1 MGYGY
6 HNVMKM
12 TFEIA
17 TPVALRFKAAVPS
30 GRRSGLVTDL
40 LAQRLKLEEASL
52 EAACRKAN
60 KLERVN
66 REMKDWERLNESD
79 DSAW

>member
-6 HNVMKM
+6 HTTMKM

-17 TPVALRFKAAVPS
+17 TPVALRFKSAVPS
-30 GRRSGLVTDL
+30 GRRSGLVTEL
-40 LAQRLKLEEASL
+40 LAQRLKIEEASL

-60 KLERVN
+60 RLEKVN

-79 DSAW
+79 DSTW

>member
-1 MGYGY
+1 
-6 HNVMKM
+6 MKM

-17 TPVALRFKAAVPS
+17 TPVAMRFKAAVPS
-30 GRRSGLVTDL
+30 GKRSGLVTDL
-40 LAQRLKLEEASL
+40 LAQRLSLEEASL
-52 EAACRKAN
+52 ESACRKAN

-66 REMKDWERLNESD
+66 REMKGWERLNEAD

>member
-1 MGYGY
+1 MVYGY
-6 HNVMKM
+6 HTHMKM

-17 TPVALRFKAAVPS
+17 TPVALRFKSAVPS
-30 GRRSGLVTDL
+30 GKRSGMVTDL
-40 LAQRLKLEEASL
+40 LAQRLRMEAASL

-60 KLERVN
+60 RLEKVN
-66 REMKDWERLNESD
+66 REMKDWELLNESA

>member
-1 MGYGY
+1 
-6 HNVMKM
+6 MKM

-17 TPVALRFKAAVPS
+17 TPVALRFKSAVPS
-30 GRRSGLVTDL
+30 GRRSGLVTEL
-40 LAQRLKLEEASL
+40 LAQRLRIEEASL

-60 KLERVN
+60 RLVKVS
-66 REMKDWERLNESD
+66 REMKDWERLNESN

>member
-6 HNVMKM
+6 HTFMKM

-17 TPVALRFKAAVPS
+17 TPVALRFKSAVPS
-30 GRRSGLVTDL
+30 GKRSGLVTDL
-40 LAQRLKLEEASL
+40 LAQRLSMEEASL

-60 KLERVN
+60 RLERVN
-66 REMKDWERLNESD
+66 LEMKDWERLNESA
-79 DSAW
+79 DSTW

>member
-6 HNVMKM
+6 HTLMKM
-12 TFEIA
+12 TFEIS
-17 TPVALRFKAAVPS
+17 TPVALRFKATLPS
-30 GRRSGLVTDL
+30 GKRSGLVTDL
-40 LAQRLKLEEASL
+40 LAQRLSIEEASL

-60 KLERVN
+60 KLEKVD
-66 REMKDWERLNESD
+66 REMKHWERLNEAD

>member
-6 HNVMKM
+6 HTIVKM

-17 TPVALRFKAAVPS
+17 TPVAVRFKSAVPS
-30 GRRSGLVTDL
+30 GKRSGLVTDL
-40 LAQRLKLEEASL
+40 LAQRLKIEEASL

-60 KLERVN
+60 KLEEVN
-66 REMKDWERLNESD
+66 RDMKDWERLNEAD
-79 DSAW
+79 DSTW

>member
-1 MGYGY
+1 MVYGY
-6 HNVMKM
+6 HTSMKM

-30 GRRSGLVTDL
+30 GKRSGLVTDL
-40 LAQRLKLEEASL
+40 LAQRLSIEEASL

-60 KLERVN
+60 RLEKVN
-66 REMKDWERLNESD
+66 REMKDWERLNEAD
-79 DSAW
+79 DSSW

>member
-1 MGYGY
+1 MGFGY
-6 HNVMKM
+6 HTTVKM

-17 TPVALRFKAAVPS
+17 TPVALRFKSAVPS
-30 GRRSGLVTDL
+30 GKRSGLVTDL
-40 LAQRLKLEEASL
+40 LAQRLRLEEASL

-60 KLERVN
+60 RLEKVN
-66 REMKDWERLNESD
+66 RAMKDWERLNEST

>member
-6 HNVMKM
+6 DTGMKM

-17 TPVALRFKAAVPS
+17 APVGMRFKTAVPS
-30 GRRSGLVTDL
+30 GKRSALVTNL
-40 LAQRLKLEEASL
+40 LAKWLSIEEASL

-60 KLERVN
+60 KLKKVN
-66 REMKDWERLNESD
+66 REMKDWERLNEADHSE
-79 DSAW
+79 W

>member
-6 HNVMKM
+6 HTIMKM

-17 TPVALRFKAAVPS
+17 RPIALRFKSAVPS
-30 GRRSGLVTDL
+30 GRRSGLVTEL
-40 LAQRLKLEEASL
+40 LAQRLRIEEASL

-60 KLERVN
+60 RLEKVN
-66 REMKDWERLNESD
+66 RAMKDWERLNESN
-79 DSAW
+79 DSTW

>member
-6 HNVMKM
+6 HTVMKM

-17 TPVALRFKAAVPS
+17 TPVALRFKSAVPS
-30 GRRSGLVTDL
+30 GKRSGVITDL
-40 LAQRLKLEEASL
+40 LAQRLCVEEASL

-60 KLERVN
+60 RLEKVN
-66 REMKDWERLNESD
+66 REMKDWERLNESA
-79 DSAW
+79 DSTW